1 MILLDT
7 HAWIWF
13 LSNPEKLSASAIEKI
28 DSAVKKQQIFV
39 STISVWEM
47 AMLVNK
53 GRLTLSMHVEEWI
66 HIAEKLP
73 FLHFV
78 HIDNNIALQSV
89 NLPGKFHNDP
99 ADRIIIATAIYLKA
113 PVISKDR
120 RIRNYPHVPSIWD

>member
-53 GRLTLSMHVEEWI
+53 GRLTLSMHVAEWI
-66 HIAEKLP
+66 HTAEKLP

-99 ADRIIIATAIYLKA
+99 ADRIVIATAIYLKA